1 MNYTKTIAVS
11 ELPEGMQKAVM
22 LAGQDVALFHHG
34 GKITAISGTCPH
46 EGGPLAE
53 GKVERGADGALRV
66 TCPWHGWQFDIATGN
81 APPGLV
87 VRQAVHEVKIQDGF
101 IFVSDTPSI
110 QAILPPKR
118 DDPLSDLRNLAHQTT
133 PTSLNVLGIS
143 TTNMGKQ
150 SARYSTSEAALE
162 QALAH
167 AAAQH
172 GATTRLIKL
181 RDLGFRHC
189 EGYYSHSAT
198 ACTWPCSI
206 SEQNAEDGMNQV
218 YRDLVLWADVVLLAT
233 PIRWGNASS
242 LYYKMAERLNCVQNQ
257 IALHNRVLIQKK
269 VAAFIVTGGQDNIQQ
284 VVGQL
289 NVFFTEL
296 GFALPPFNFAGWS
309 RGWTAE
315 DMENN
320 VAEFKKS
327 QYLAQTIKEF
337 VNRSVLLSQQI
348 KGIDCAK
355 IKEPKLQIGNPPAHD

>member
-1 MNYTKTIAVS
+1 MTYTKTIAVS
-11 ELPEGMQKAVM
+11 ELPEGTQKAVTV
-22 LAGQDVALFHHG
+22 AGQDVALFNQG

-53 GKVERGADGALRV
+53 GTVERGPDGVLRV
-66 TCPWHGWQFDIATGN
+66 ACPWHGWKFDMATGD
-81 APPGLV
+81 APPGLG
-87 VRQAVHEVKIQDGF
+87 VRQAVHEVKVQDGF
-101 IFVSDTPSI
+101 IYVSDTPSLP
-110 QAILPPKR
+110 AILPPKK
-118 DDPLSDLRNLAHQTT
+118 DDPLADLRNLASQTT
-133 PTSLNVLGIS
+133 PTSLHVLGIS
-143 TTNMGKQ
+143 TTNMGAQ
-150 SARYSTSEAALE
+150 LTRYSTSEAALE
-162 QALAH
+162 QALTH

-172 GATTRLIKL
+172 GAATRLIKL

-189 EGYYSHSAT
+189 EGYYSHSAA

-206 SEQNAEDGMNQV
+206 SEQDAADGMNQV

-257 IALHNRVLIQKK
+257 IALHNRVLIQNK

-289 NVFFTEL
+289 NTFFTEL

-327 QYLAQTIKEF
+327 QHLAQTVQEL
-337 VNRSVLLSQQI
+337 VNRSVLLSRQI
-348 KGIDCAK
+348 KGISA
-355 IKEPKLQIGNPPAHD
+355 Q